1 MSPNHLG
8 IQEFFQQFNKD
19 RMDLVEQFYDAD
31 IHFMDPMVDFTNR
44 DQLKRYYEKLYQ
56 NVDAI
61 RFDFSS
67 EVKEG
72 DTHMAA
78 WTMTLTA
85 KKFNGG
91 RPVVVAGVS
100 HVRFGGKEG
109 KAVYHRDYFDMG
121 AFVYE
126 HVPLLSGLIGLVKK
140 IMSGQH

>member
-1 MSPNHLG
+1 MSHLG
-8 IQEFFQQFNKD
+8 IQEFFKLFSKD
-19 RMDLVEQFYDAD
+19 RMDLVEQFYDPEV
-31 IHFMDPMVDFTNR
+31 HFMDPMVDFKTR
-44 DQLKRYYEKLYQ
+44 DELKRYYEKLYQ
-56 NVDAI
+56 NVDSI
-61 RFDFSS
+61 RFDFSV
-67 EVKEG
+67 ETKEG

-78 WTMTLTA
+78 WKMTLTA

-91 RPVVVAGVS
+91 RPVIVDGIS

-126 HVPLLSGLIGLVKK
+126 HVPVLSGLIRLVKK